1 MASRSRAALQ
11 RRYSTNST
19 CSLETVDLALY
30 GFDVCQMTSRHVKKW
45 PIEAN
50 SGLDENL
57 LGSTTSLVLRRVP
70 ITFGE
75 SDCALTL
82 TGCNPGTCYTIFD
95 LSSRGT
101 SRRMQNLPLDEFS
114 ELMPR
119 ADGTIAPPSIFSSF
133 DVEGADVKW
142 TRAGASFTPTSSS
155 VTIKYSTHSVRLSLA
170 QLRGPGIWARAS
182 TCSRPSNVPVFH
194 AVRSAHRSTQ

>member
-1 MASRSRAALQ
+1 MRPLLLGAAALAVATGTAPSDARAALQ

-19 CSLETVDLALY
+19 CSLTTVDLALH

-45 PIEAN
+45 PIEAD
-50 SGLDENL
+50 SGEDD
-57 LGSTTSLVLRRVP
+57 SSSLALRRVP

-101 SRRMQNLPLDEFS
+101 SRRMQKLPLDEFS

-119 ADGTIAPPSIFSSF
+119 PDGSTNPASIFSSF
-133 DVEGADVKW
+133 DVEGADVTW
-142 TRAGASFTPTSSS
+142 TRAGASFTPTGSS
-155 VTIKYSTHSVRLSLA
+155 VTIKYSTHSVRLS
-170 QLRGPGIWARAS
+170 PARERPAS
-182 TCSRPSNVPVFH
+182 KL
-194 AVRSAHRSTQ
+194 HRSLIYCF